1 MGFLKLF
8 SGKGPEE
15 YEKKGDHYFEIGEF
29 GAAKL
34 EYETALNK
42 TDKGSGDTDSA
53 GRLRDKITASR
64 EGLARQHRENA
75 ERLRESGDDEEASE
89 LLALALEL
97 TQDPELSAAIE
108 EELGRTRPTAPRGE
122 SLSLA
127 VNIEEDGSLT
137 TEEEIDDEEYFFALC
152 GALDD
157 EIREAYHGY
166 GDTFRAGYVA
176 LNRGDYG
183 LAATLFSQAIE
194 ENSPDSVIPLELAT
208 AYLNLERYEEGLSLV
223 EGFLGDHPHS
233 VHGYH
238 TLCEILWAS
247 ERPGDALDRLLS
259 CPAAIADTPPIMD
272 LKGQSLGRA
281 GKNQEAY
288 TLYQEM
294 LQSHGRD
301 EKTIMALAAVCER
314 LGKTDE
320 ALDLYGEIMEQCRSC
335 RTRINPFVK
344 QRYADISLERGD
356 YSTQTLGLYISLIEE
371 NPEGRGYYFQKVG
384 DIYAA
389 MGNDREARRYRQF
402 AEDLTGPRVD

>member
-15 YEKKGDHYFEIGEF
+15 YEKKGDRYFEIGEF

-34 EYETALNK
+34 EYETALDK
-42 TDKGSGDTDSA
+42 AEKGSGDTDIA
-53 GRLRDKITASR
+53 GRLRDKITKSR

-75 ERLRESGDDEEASE
+75 ERLRESGDNEGASE

-108 EELGRTRPTAPRGE
+108 EEMDQARYTAPRGE

-127 VNIEEDGSLT
+127 VKIEEDTSPI

-157 EIREAYHGY
+157 EIRRAYHGY

-183 LAATLFSQAIE
+183 LAVTLFSQAIE
-194 ENSPDSVIPLELAT
+194 ENPPDSFIPIELAT

-223 EGFLGDHPHS
+223 EGFLGNHPHS

-238 TLCEILWAS
+238 TLCEVLWAD
-247 ERPGDALDRLLS
+247 ERPDDALDRLLS
-259 CPAAIADTPPIMD
+259 CPEAIADTPPIMD
-272 LKGQSLGRA
+272 LKGQSMARA

-288 TLYQEM
+288 ALYQEM

-301 EKTIMALAAVCER
+301 EKTIMAQAAVCEA
-314 LGKTDE
+314 LGRFDE
-320 ALDLYGEIMEQCRSC
+320 ALELYGEIMEQCRSC
-335 RTRINPFVK
+335 RTRVNPFVK
-344 QRYADISLERGD
+344 QRYADISLEQKD
-356 YSTQTLGLYISLIEE
+356 YSTRTLTLYLSLIEE
-371 NPEGRGYYFQKVG
+371 NPAGRGYYFRKVEE
-384 DIYAA
+384 IYAA
-389 MGNDREARRYRQF
+389 TGNDREARRYRQF
-402 AEDLTGPRVD
+402 AEALTGPRVD